1 MPMLKRFCLLTIILA
16 LTAGLG
22 PRANASAY
30 DAHPKL
36 IVILVIDQFRED
48 YLQRYRADFKPRGFR
63 LFLDHGAYFPDCYY
77 KYSNLL
83 TAPGHST
90 IGTGAYTDGHGIGA
104 NQWWDLDRNKDRPI
118 TSVEDERY
126 AIVGMP
132 AGSETGPGRS
142 PRNLLASTVG
152 DELRLDTKGEAKIFG
167 VSLKD
172 RAAILPAGATANGAF
187 WVDEATGR
195 FETSTYYMPQLPDW
209 ASAFNDSGRVDQAKQ
224 ESGVANITNFE
235 NEVGR
240 TAASISYELDFT
252 KALITGE
259 QLGKHDVTDMLILS
273 ISGTDILG
281 HRIGPDAEEQ
291 KQIVDALD
299 TDLDGFF
306 SWLDKNVEGGL
317 GNLWIAITADHG
329 VAPSPVIAAQLG
341 LDAAQID
348 TNKLVSELNDAMN
361 QKFSPGEKIVYI
373 LPRQELPYLSL
384 NRPSFERAGIN
395 EQEAETAVQNALEPA
410 FRELT
415 TPSDTHLPAQ
425 SKLPPQPV
433 LFRSYTRLQIADG
446 DLPHTEFGEL
456 LAHSYTTNGGWYVR
470 VVPAA
475 FQMGLMKGNGTTHF
489 SPYSYDRHVPLG
501 LYGAPFATGVYHGGV
516 EPVDLAATFASL
528 LGVNQPSASV
538 GHILTQALKPAS
550 EIIYPR
556 AVSGRARRGARGA
569 ASKSGGE
576 KITTEKTRA
585 KAPREKP
592 QP

>member
-1 MPMLKRFCLLTIILA
+1 MPMLNRLCFLVLIFA
-16 LTAGLG
+16 LTAGFA

-36 IVILVIDQFRED
+36 VVILVIDQFRED
-48 YLQRYRADFKPRGFR
+48 YLQRYRADFKPKGFR

-90 IGTGAYTDGHGIGA
+90 IGTGAYTDGHGIGSNA
-104 NQWWDLDRNKDRPI
+104 WWDLDRNKERPV

-132 AGSETGPGRS
+132 SGSETGPGRS

-152 DELRLDTKGEAKIFG
+152 DELRLDTKGEAKVFG

-172 RAAILPAGATANGAF
+172 RAAILPSGAAANGAF

-209 ASAFNDSGRVDQAKQ
+209 ATAFNDSERLGQAKQ
-224 ESGVANITNFE
+224 EANLSDTKDFE
-235 NEVGR
+235 GQVGG
-240 TAASISYELDFT
+240 TPSSMNYEFDFA

-259 QLGKHDVTDMLILS
+259 QMGKHDVTDMLTLS

-281 HRIGPDAEEQ
+281 HGVGPDADEQ
-291 KQIVDALD
+291 RQIVDALD
-299 TDLDGFF
+299 TDLDAFF
-306 SWLDKNVEGGL
+306 TWLDKNVEGGL
-317 GNLWIAITADHG
+317 GNVWIAITADHG
-329 VAPSPVIAAQLG
+329 VAPSPAVAAQLG
-341 LDAAQID
+341 LNAAQID
-348 TNKLVSELNDAMN
+348 TKKLVDNLNDAMN
-361 QKFSPGEKIVYI
+361 QKFSPGEKVVYV
-373 LPRQELPYLSL
+373 LPKQELPYLSL
-384 NRPSFERAGIN
+384 NRPSFDRAGIN
-395 EQEAETAVQNALEPA
+395 EPEAEDAVQDALEPA
-410 FRELT
+410 FQTLT
-415 TPSDTHLPAQ
+415 KPSDAKLPAQ
-425 SKLPPQPV
+425 SKLPPRPV
-433 LFRSYTRLQIADG
+433 LYRSYTRLQLAAV
-446 DLPHTEFGEL
+446 DLPHTEFGDL

-475 FQMGLMKGNGTTHF
+475 FQMGLMKNNGTTHF
-489 SPYSYDRHVPLG
+489 TPYSYDRHVPLG
-501 LYGAPFATGVYHGGV
+501 FYGAPFATGIYHGRV

-550 EIIYPR
+550 EVTYPKPIPVR
-556 AVSGRARRGARGA
+556 SRRGSRAD
-569 ASKSGGE
+569 ASKTEGE
-576 KITTEKTRA
+576 KPA
-585 KAPREKP
+585 AQKAPAKPATEKP